1 MSLIQ
6 RKISKVGM
14 SSSPPSATPP
24 REPQATSR
32 TGSLDGLLT
41 GGAARHS
48 SQPQHAWVRFLRE
61 TRSAIKA
68 TLSSDYS
75 NYLLIVVPIAVL
87 GGPLGWN
94 QAVIFILNFL
104 AIFPLAA
111 LLSYS
116 TEELSASVGQIVG
129 GLLNAT
135 FGNAVEMIVSRL
147 HILCDDT

>member
-1 MSLIQ
+1 MS
-6 RKISKVGM
+6 R
-14 SSSPPSATPP
+14 A
-24 REPQATSR
+24 
-32 TGSLDGLLT
+32 GSLDGLLT
-41 GGAARHS
+41 GGAARAS
-48 SQPQHAWVRFLRE
+48 SQPQPAWVRFLTE

-75 NYLLIVVPIAVL
+75 NYLLIVVPIAIL

-147 HILCDDT
+147 HIYCVTMPRADLHP

>member
-1 MSLIQ
+1 MSLTQ
-6 RKISKVGM
+6 RKSSKTGIPSDPHIISM
-14 SSSPPSATPP
+14 SRA
-24 REPQATSR
+24 R
-32 TGSLDGLLT
+32 SLDGLLS
-41 GGAARHS
+41 AEVARPS
-48 SQPQHAWVRFLRE
+48 SQPQPAWVRFLTE

-75 NYLLIVVPIAVL
+75 NYLLIVVPFAIL
-87 GGPLGWN
+87 GGPLRWN

-147 HILCDDT
+147 HKDCVSIQRADLNP